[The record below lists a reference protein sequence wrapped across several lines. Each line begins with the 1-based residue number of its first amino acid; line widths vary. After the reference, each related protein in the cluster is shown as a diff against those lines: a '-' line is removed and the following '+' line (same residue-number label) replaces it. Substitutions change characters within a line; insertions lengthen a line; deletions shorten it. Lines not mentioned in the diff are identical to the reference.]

1 MVAKVGGIRALIDR
15 GHSLD
20 KAIKVMNNE
29 LDGIKAKIRQH
40 AKATQNSK
48 INGTTSKVLVS
59 DTSTSYIDP
68 MKVWV
73 LMGKNI
79 RDFKNVIKVIKG
91 TLKGYLDEEQITK
104 ISVKDTNKFN
114 SVRFYDVDDII
125 DDNGRLVRRM
135 DNG

>member
-1 MVAKVGGIRALIDR
+1 MVAKVKGIRALIDR

-20 KAIKVMNNE
+20 KTIKVMNNE
-29 LDGIKAKIRQH
+29 LGEIKAKIKQH
-40 AKATQNSK
+40 AKATQNGR
-48 INGTTSKVLVS
+48 IGGTTAKVLVS

-79 RDFKNVIKVIKG
+79 RNFKNVIKIIKG

-114 SVRFYDVDDII
+114 SVRFYDIGDTI

>member
-1 MVAKVGGIRALIDR
+1 MVAKVKGIRALIDR

-20 KAIKVMNNE
+20 KAIKIMNNE
-29 LDGIKAKIRQH
+29 LEEIKAKIKQH
-40 AKATQNSK
+40 AKATQNGR
-48 INGTTSKVLVS
+48 IDGTTAKVLVS

-79 RDFKNVIKVIKG
+79 RNFKHVIKVIKG
-91 TLKGYLDEEQITK
+91 TLKGYLDEDTITK

-114 SVRFYDVDDII
+114 SVRFYDVGDTI